1 MPLGSSSSY
10 MVSYEGLNGVVAFTV
25 KRVSMGYWLL
35 QLTVNILAFL
45 RLTVIFLPLR
55 LTGVVKID
63 CFCSKKLKNKKVFLC
78 VYILSELYNVY
89 AFTA

>member
-25 KRVSMGYWLL
+25 KRVSMEYWLL

-45 RLTVIFLPLR
+45 RVTVIFCHY
-55 LTGVVKID
+55 G
-63 CFCSKKLKNKKVFLC
+63 
-78 VYILSELYNVY
+78 
-89 AFTA
+89 